1 MALEIIKVCGITHPA
16 DAVAAVQ
23 AGATAIGMV
32 FYAPSPRAVKTHEAA
47 VIAAVVPPTAL
58 KVGVFVNEEPDR
70 IRALAEAARLDVV
83 QLHGDEG
90 PETVAA
96 LSGLRLWRA
105 FRVGPQFEPAVLDE
119 LQGVEAFLLDGP
131 AGDAYGGA
139 GVPFAWEKAIEAA
152 RYGKIIVAGGLD
164 GSNVAEAIRIS
175 GPWGVD
181 SSSKLER
188 KPGEKDPAKVAAYV
202 SAARQA
208 G

>member
-16 DAVAAVQ
+16 DAIAAVQ

-47 VIAAVVPPTAL
+47 VISAVVPPTAL
-58 KVGVFVNEEPDR
+58 KVGVFVNEEPER
-70 IRALAEAARLDVV
+70 IRSLAEAARLDVV

-90 PETVAA
+90 PETISA

-105 FRVGPQFEPAVLDE
+105 FRVGPHFQPAVLEE

-139 GVPFAWEKAIEAA
+139 GVPFAWDKAVEAA
-152 RYGKIIVAGGLD
+152 RYGKVIIAGGLD
-164 GSNVAEAIRIS
+164 GENVAEAIRIAQ
-175 GPWGVD
+175 PWGVD

-188 KPGEKDPAKVAAYV
+188 KPGEKDHDKVAAYIT
-202 SAARQA
+202 AAREA